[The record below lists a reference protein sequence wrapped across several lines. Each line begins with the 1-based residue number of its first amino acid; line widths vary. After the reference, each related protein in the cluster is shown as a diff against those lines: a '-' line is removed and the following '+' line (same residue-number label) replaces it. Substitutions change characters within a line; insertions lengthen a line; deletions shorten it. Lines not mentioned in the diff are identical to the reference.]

1 MDLRPLS
8 RFNFKKDRG
17 SRHCP
22 PHLAPKE
29 CDSLLQN
36 FDLRAEVRRNA
47 KKKHEKHGILDM
59 FYHVLT
65 MNIDG

>member
-1 MDLRPLS
+1 MTSKSLQLQKRPGISPLPTAS
-8 RFNFKKDRG
+8 R
-17 SRHCP
+17 P
-22 PHLAPKE
+22 PQE